1 MARVVGVE
9 QYRNVELAQ
18 VPAEILAPMLRNCI
32 RFNLLKEKTDP
43 MQIGFMQGILKE
55 FMSALHEHT
64 NGLFCLSTECN
75 DEYAPIQQSAF
86 EVRVYFEHAQDM
98 ESFKQ
103 NFLLLYKLSN

>member
-9 QYRNVELAQ
+9 HYRNVELAQ
-18 VPAEILAPMLRNCI
+18 VPGEIRAAMLRNCI

-43 MQIGFMQGILKE
+43 MQIGFMQSILKE
-55 FMSALHEHT
+55 FMLGLHSHT
-64 NGLFCLSTECN
+64 TGLFCLNTECN
-75 DEYAPIQQSAF
+75 DEYAPIQQAAF
-86 EVRVYFEHAQDM
+86 EVRVYFEHFQDM